1 MMDDLKTTRRGRH
14 RAALTTV
21 AAASLSLAV
30 AACGSSGGHK
40 SSGASSG
47 SGGGSGSGGA
57 SLTSL
62 KIAYDFPG
70 IDFEAVPFV
79 VGDKQGFYA
88 KQHLKVSVIIPPDT
102 STTVKMVARGL
113 ADIGFDTTAD
123 VAFARAANIP
133 ITSIGNYSMQNNW
146 GLFTN
151 PGQPVNINQIKGK
164 SIGVFT
170 DAWTKSMM
178 PFVLKAGHVTAS
190 QVKQIIFASNDL
202 SPMLAHKIDIATNTS
217 NYALAGIKSST
228 GKSPEVAL
236 GTKFGAPNVPIWDYT
251 AMSSWLQSHGTEAK
265 EFLAATAKATQWA
278 ISHPTQAVN
287 EFIAAYPK
295 NGENA
300 KYNQIGWKAT
310 IPFLKNKQGQL
321 LTQTN
326 TEWTQITG
334 ALKTA
339 GQISTTFPPSKYYT
353 NAYLPK

>member
-1 MMDDLKTTRRGRH
+1 MMDDLTTTRH
-14 RAALTTV
+14 RRQRAVLTTA

-40 SSGASSG
+40 SSGGASG
-47 SGGGSGSGGA
+47 SGGGSGSG

-70 IDFEAVPFV
+70 IDFEAIPFV

-88 KQHLKVSVIIPPDT
+88 KQHLKVSVLIPPDT
-102 STTVKMVARGL
+102 STTVKLVARGE

-123 VAFARAANIP
+123 VAFARAQNIP

-190 QVKQIIFASNDL
+190 QVKQIIFTSNDL
-202 SPMLAHKIDIATNTS
+202 SPLLAHKIDIATNTS
-217 NYALAGIKSST
+217 NYALAGIKSGS
-228 GKSPEVAL
+228 GKNPEVAL

-265 EFLAATAKATQWA
+265 EFLAATAQATQWA
-278 ISHPTQAVN
+278 ISHPSQAVN

-295 NGENA
+295 NGEST
-300 KYNQIGWKAT
+300 KYNLIGWKAT

-321 LTQTN
+321 LTQTS
-326 TEWTQITG
+326 TEWTKITG
-334 ALKTA
+334 ALKSA
-339 GQISTTFPPSKYYT
+339 HQITTTYAPSKYYT

>member
-1 MMDDLKTTRRGRH
+1 MMDDRRTTRRGPQ
-14 RAALTTV
+14 RAIFTI
-21 AAASLSLAV
+21 AATASLSLAV

-40 SSGASSG
+40 SSGGSGG
-47 SGGGSGSGGA
+47 SGGGSK

-70 IDFEAVPFV
+70 IDFEAIPFV

-88 KQHLKVSVIIPPDT
+88 KQHLKVSVLIPPDT
-102 STTVKMVARGL
+102 STTVKLVARGE

-123 VAFARAANIP
+123 VAFARAQNIP

-190 QVKQIIFASNDL
+190 QVKQIIFTSNDL
-202 SPMLAHKIDIATNTS
+202 SPLLAHKIDIATNTS
-217 NYALAGIKSST
+217 NYALAGIKSGS
-228 GKSPEVAL
+228 GKNPEVAL

-251 AMSSWLQSHGTEAK
+251 AMSSWLQSHGTEAR
-265 EFLAATAKATQWA
+265 EFLAATARATAWA
-278 ISHPTQAVN
+278 IRHSHKAVK

-295 NGENA
+295 NGEST
-300 KYNQIGWKAT
+300 KYNLIGWQST
-310 IPFLKNKQGQL
+310 IPFLKNQQGQL

-334 ALKTA
+334 ALKSA
-339 GQISTTFPPSKYYT
+339 KQISTTYPPSKYYT

>member
-1 MMDDLKTTRRGRH
+1 MMDHPKTTRRRRH

-30 AACGSSGGHK
+30 GACGSSGGHK
-40 SSGASSG
+40 SSSGA
-47 SGGGSGSGGA
+47 GGGSGGA

-70 IDFEAVPFV
+70 IDFEAIPFV

-88 KQHLKVSVIIPPDT
+88 KQHLKVSVVIPPDT
-102 STTVKMVARGL
+102 STTVKMVARGI

-151 PGQPVNINQIKGK
+151 PGQPVDINQIKGK

-190 QVKQIIFASNDL
+190 QVKQIIFTSNDL
-202 SPMLAHKIDIATNTS
+202 APLLAHKIDIATNTS
-217 NYALAGIKSST
+217 NYALAGIKSGS
-228 GKSPEVAL
+228 GKNPEVAL

-265 EFLAATAKATQWA
+265 EFLAATAQATQWA
-278 ISHPTQAVN
+278 ISHPSKAVK

-295 NGENA
+295 NGEST
-300 KYNQIGWKAT
+300 KYNLIGWEST

-321 LTQTN
+321 LTQTS

-334 ALKTA
+334 ALKSA
-339 GQISTTFPPSKYYT
+339 KQITTTYAPSKYYT

>member
-1 MMDDLKTTRRGRH
+1 MMDDPRKTRRGR
-14 RAALTTV
+14 RRRGVLTAAL
-21 AAASLSLAV
+21 AASLSLGV

-40 SSGASSG
+40 SSGTSTG
-47 SGGGSGSGGA
+47 GGGGGSA

-62 KIAYDFPG
+62 KLAYDFPT
-70 IDFEAVPFV
+70 IDFEVVPFV
-79 VGDKQGFYA
+79 VGEKQGFYA
-88 KQHLKVSVIIPPDT
+88 KQHLKVSVILPPDT
-102 STTVKMVARGL
+102 STTVKMVARGE

-151 PGQPVNINQIKGK
+151 PGQPVNIHQLKGK

-178 PFVLKAGHVTAS
+178 PFVLRAGHVTPS
-190 QVKQIIFASNDL
+190 QVKQIIFTSNDL
-202 SPMLAHKIDIATNTS
+202 APLLAHKIDIATNTS
-217 NYALAGIKSST
+217 NYALAGIKSSS
-228 GKSPEVAL
+228 GKNPEVAL

-251 AMSSWLQSHGTEAK
+251 AMSSWLQSHATEAR
-265 EFLAATAKATQWA
+265 EFLTATAEATRWA

-287 EFIAAYPK
+287 EFVAAYPR
-295 NGENA
+295 NGESV
-300 KYNQIGWKAT
+300 KYNLIGWKAT
-310 IPFLKNKQGQL
+310 IPFLRNKQGQL
-321 LTQTN
+321 LTQTAQ
-326 TEWTQITG
+326 EWTQITG
-334 ALKTA
+334 ALKSA

>member
-1 MMDDLKTTRRGRH
+1 MMDDLRKIRRGRQ
-14 RAALTTV
+14 RAALTTA

-40 SSGASSG
+40 SSG
-47 SGGGSGSGGA
+47 GSGGA
-57 SLTSL
+57 SGSLTSL

-70 IDFEAVPFV
+70 IDFEAIPFV

-88 KQHLKVSVIIPPDT
+88 KQHLKVSVLIPPDT
-102 STTVKMVARGL
+102 STTVKLVARGE

-123 VAFARAANIP
+123 VAFARAQNIP

-151 PGQPVNINQIKGK
+151 PGQPVDIHQIKGK

-190 QVKQIIFASNDL
+190 QVKQIIFTSNDL
-202 SPMLAHKIDIATNTS
+202 SPLLAHKIDIATNTS
-217 NYALAGIKSST
+217 NYALAGIKSSS

-278 ISHPTQAVN
+278 INNPTKAVN
-287 EFIAAYPK
+287 EFMAAYPK
-295 NGENA
+295 NGEST
-300 KYNQIGWKAT
+300 KYNLIGWKST

-321 LTQTN
+321 LTQTSA
-326 TEWTQITG
+326 EWTQITS
-334 ALKTA
+334 ALKSA
-339 GQISTTFPPSKYYT
+339 GQISTTFPASKYYT